1 MSSALDCID
10 WFCGMGGSSSGLVE
24 AGIEIKVAANHWER
38 AIETHAANHPD
49 TDHLCADIQAIDLR
63 RLPKTRLMWAS
74 PICTE
79 VSPAGGRKRRH
90 QADLFE
96 KHGHVASAAFERT
109 RVTFWEVI
117 RAAELFRHDV
127 IMIENVVEAVT
138 TWELFDTWLAGMRVL
153 GYTPHFV
160 SVSAAHVWDAVNA
173 PAPQWRDRIYIV
185 LTRKGI
191 KAPDLDPRPLAW
203 CEQCAEV
210 VPAMQWWKP
219 HGIPE
224 GYRVGKYNQQYHYV
238 CPEGH
243 GRIEPCVAPAAAAID
258 WTDLGTRIGDRK
270 RPLADK
276 TMARIRYG
284 AQLVQ
289 SEPWVM
295 GGAGAQLPTAIDD
308 PLRTQRA
315 SGADFLVGSY
325 LVGAAGNTWDAISA
339 GKGGYVRAWP
349 ASDPLQTQAATAQL
363 GLVVPT
369 GGTWNTQ
376 PTGTTEPLR
385 TMLTRDAYG
394 IALSGKFVMAV
405 NHDGH
410 GRHFDP
416 DAQPLPAE
424 TAKRGEAL
432 VMDEAFVTML
442 RANGRARPATGDALP
457 TFSTGRN
464 HMLVVPFRKGDRAH
478 YAAAEPITTTAT
490 KSQHGL
496 MVGAP
501 ELDVDDYH
509 FRMLKPREAANAQRF
524 ARDYTIHGNQGEQ
537 QVQAGNAVAVNV
549 AHWIGKQVA
558 AALDGRAA

>member
-1 MSSALDCID
+1 MRHASQLDCID

-24 AGIEIKVAANHWER
+24 AGIEIKVAANHWAR

-79 VSPAGGRKRRH
+79 VSPAGGRKRRTD
-90 QADLFE
+90 DLFQT
-96 KHGHVASAAFERT
+96 HGHVAQAGFERT

-117 RAAELFRHDV
+117 RAMELFRHDV
-127 IMIENVVEAVT
+127 VMIENVVEAVT
-138 TWELFDTWLAGMRVL
+138 SWELFPTWLHGVQAL

-160 SVSAAHVWDAVNA
+160 SVSAAHVWDENNP

-191 KAPDLDPRPLAW
+191 KAPDLEPRPLAW
-203 CEQCAEV
+203 CGQCTEN
-210 VPAMQWWKP
+210 VPALQWWKP
-219 HGIPE
+219 HGTPT

-243 GRIEPCVAPAAAAID
+243 GRVEPWVAPAAAAID

-270 RPLADK
+270 RPLAAK
-276 TMARIRYG
+276 TMDRIRYG

-289 SEPWVM
+289 SGQFVM
-295 GGAGAQLPTAIDD
+295 GGAGAQLARPVED
-308 PLRTQRA
+308 PMRTQRA
-315 SGADFLVGSY
+315 SGADFLVA
-325 LVGAAGNTWDAISA
+325 AAGNTWDAISA

-349 ASDPLQTQAATAQL
+349 AHGDALQTQATTAQL

-369 GGTWNTQ
+369 GGTWNTD
-376 PTGTTEPLR
+376 PTATSDPLR

-394 IALSGKFVMAV
+394 LALPGKFVMAV

-416 DAQPLPAE
+416 DALPMPAE

-432 VMDEAFVTML
+432 VMDEAFVAML
-442 RANGRARPATGDALP
+442 RRNGGVHPTSGQPLP
-457 TFSTGRN
+457 TFAASGF
-464 HMLVVPFRKGDRAH
+464 HHGLVVPFRKGDRAH
-478 YAAAEPITTTAT
+478 YAGAEPITTTAT

-496 MVGAP
+496 MVGAA

-509 FRMLKPREAANAQRF
+509 FRMLKPRESANAQRF
-524 ARDYTIHGNQGEQ
+524 ARDYVIHGNQGEQ
-537 QVQAGNAVAVNV
+537 QMQSGNAVAVNV
-549 AHWIGKQVA
+549 AHWIGRKVAESLGVA
-558 AALDGRAA
+558 A